1 MSAKKVVYSGSIGN
15 PHNARVKPDDT
26 RRKFNQKKKGKK

>member
-1 MSAKKVVYSGSIGN
+1 MANKIVYSGSIGN
-15 PHNARVKPDDT
+15 PYQAKVKADT